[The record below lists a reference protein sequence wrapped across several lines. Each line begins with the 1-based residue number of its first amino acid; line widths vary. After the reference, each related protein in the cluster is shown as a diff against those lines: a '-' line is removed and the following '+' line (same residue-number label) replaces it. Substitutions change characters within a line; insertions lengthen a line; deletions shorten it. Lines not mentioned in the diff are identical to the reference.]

1 MFRKTNTNRRS
12 LINTLSICLVAI
24 FYAHLVK
31 IFEARTLFRIHIDK
45 ETGALDVQ
53 DGWVSKKGNTT
64 RIFCRLSIEYEIMI
78 CHLSQ

>member
-12 LINTLSICLVAI
+12 LISTLSICLAAI

-31 IFEARTLFRIHIDK
+31 MFEARTIFRIHIDK

-64 RIFCRLSIEYEIMI
+64 RIHCRLNNKDNMR
-78 CHLSQ
+78 L

>member
-64 RIFCRLSIEYEIMI
+64 RIFLLFS
-78 CHLSQ
+78 

>member
-24 FYAHLVK
+24 FYAHLLK
-31 IFEARTLFRIHIDK
+31 MFEARTIFSIHIDK

-53 DGWVSKKGNTT
+53 DGWVSKKSNTT
-64 RIFCRLSIEYEIMI
+64 KIYCISREYEIMI
-78 CHLSQ
+78 CHLYP

>member
-31 IFEARTLFRIHIDK
+31 VFEAKTIFRVHIDK

-53 DGWVSKKGNTT
+53 DGWVSLNWNTK
-64 RIFCRLSIEYEIMI
+64 RIYISIECEILI
-78 CHLSQ
+78 CQLFP